1 MRSRSPR
8 SELRKV
14 MDVPIFT
21 MPCRAFAFIWGA
33 ATLNELVTGQVFP
46 LVSVAPFQLVAGKA
60 FPLVSI
66 AQFRSLRL
74 KRNMVLD
81 WIVLVRE
88 AWQWAVK
95 RDLIEYLTVVIWE
108 EKWTEGGSTKL
119 VKVK

>member
-14 MDVPIFT
+14 VDVPVFT
-21 MPCRAFAFIWGA
+21 TPCRAFAFIWGA
-33 ATLNELVTGQVFP
+33 AMLYE
-46 LVSVAPFQLVAGKA
+46 LVAGKA
-60 FPLVSI
+60 FPLVSV
-66 AQFRSLRL
+66 APFRSLRL

-108 EKWTEGGSTKL
+108 ETWTE
-119 VKVK
+119 